1 MNEEFF
7 VMLNTMSGGIL
18 PMVGDNEQPVLYKTE
33 DDARAD
39 AEKNP
44 LAQSFGF
51 EIFRRG
57 DGL

>member
-1 MNEEFF
+1 MKDQFF
-7 VMLNTMSGGIL
+7 VMLNCMNGGIL
-18 PMVGDNEQPVLYKTE
+18 PMVNNNEQPALYWTE
-33 DDARAD
+33 EEARAD